1 MRKITFFCF
10 LLTSFLLVSCD
21 EEEDDTNEVNNP
33 GLEENV
39 SIVDAWEPTN
49 LYYEGTV
56 TMDLQGQSFSMNHSA
71 QSVSFDDFVININED
86 NTYNSS
92 GSYTVNITIE
102 AMGQEITQQQTLE
115 NFFGTGTWSQ
125 DGSTF
130 TSTDDESGISSEA
143 TIEGLNETTLKLVI
157 PNYEMDLS
165 NAETPVGFPPMEG
178 TSSVMDV
185 EMTLVR
191 IQ

>member
-10 LLTSFLLVSCD
+10 LLTSFSLVSCD

-86 NTYNSS
+86 K
-92 GSYTVNITIE
+92 IQPFIK
-102 AMGQEITQQQTLE
+102 Q
-115 NFFGTGTWSQ
+115 
-125 DGSTF
+125 
-130 TSTDDESGISSEA
+130 
-143 TIEGLNETTLKLVI
+143 LN
-157 PNYEMDLS
+157 
-165 NAETPVGFPPMEG
+165 
-178 TSSVMDV
+178 
-185 EMTLVR
+185 
-191 IQ
+191 

>member
-1 MRKITFFCF
+1 
-10 LLTSFLLVSCD
+10 
-21 EEEDDTNEVNNP
+21 
-33 GLEENV
+33 
-39 SIVDAWEPTN
+39 
-49 LYYEGTV
+49 
-56 TMDLQGQSFSMNHSA
+56 MDLQGQSFSMNHSA

-143 TIEGLNETTLKLVI
+143 TIEVLNETTLKLVI